1 MNKLLIWNINQRAG
15 FGESFYPKFVL
26 NCFNK
31 EFDII
36 IFTEFYKHNDWEK
49 IFLNENL
56 VFSPY
61 TTFFSLVESTH
72 MVEKSTSIIPH
83 IPAQREKP
91 VAL

>member
-1 MNKLLIWNINQRAG
+1 MPDVKYQPAFESIATIINTTSWSLCA
-15 FGESFYPKFVL
+15 
-26 NCFNK
+26 
-31 EFDII
+31 I
-36 IFTEFYKHNDWEK
+36 TEK